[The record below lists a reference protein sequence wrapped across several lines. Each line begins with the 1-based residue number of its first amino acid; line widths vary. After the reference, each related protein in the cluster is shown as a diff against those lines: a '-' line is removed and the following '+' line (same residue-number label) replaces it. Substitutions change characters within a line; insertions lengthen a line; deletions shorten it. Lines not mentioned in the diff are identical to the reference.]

1 MSQNSRRLMACLAAL
16 AGFVDALGHLSLG
29 GFFVAFMSGNSTLLS
44 IGAATVNYS
53 RIGMAAGLVASFVFG
68 VVFGTLVSRV
78 VQARRQSAVL
88 ALVAGLLAVAWALQA
103 AGGTAAAGLFMAMA
117 MGAENTV
124 FQTPAQVGVGI
135 TYMTGTLVRMGL
147 RLAEALTGEG
157 WDLVWQDFLLWASMI
172 GGALGGALTY
182 RMIGLDGLWAA
193 FAATVGLSVLV
204 WFRGARTTAGR
215 AAASLRHSRIYA
227 DGAGGKP

>member
-1 MSQNSRRLMACLAAL
+1 MSTHSRRLMACLAAL

-44 IGAATVNYS
+44 IGAATADYS
-53 RIGMAAGLVASFVFG
+53 RIGLATGLVASFVFG
-68 VVFGTLVSRV
+68 VVFGTLVSRM

-88 ALVAGLLAVAWALQA
+88 ALVAGLLALAWVLQA
-103 AGGTAAAGLFMAMA
+103 AGGTAAAGLFMAVA

-124 FQTPAQVGVGI
+124 YQTPEGSGVGI
-135 TYMTGTLVRMGL
+135 TYMTGTLVRVGL

-157 WDLVWQDFLLWASMI
+157 WNLAWQDFLLWASMI
-172 GGALGGALTY
+172 LGALGGALTY
-182 RMIGLDGLWAA
+182 KVVGLDGLWAA

-204 WFRGARTTAGR
+204 WFRGARTTVAR
-215 AAASLRHSRIYA
+215 AAPSPRHSKVYAGGA
-227 DGAGGKP
+227 DGKP